1 MIKSKQ
7 ALIDISADNNNS
19 LGVQTEG
26 MLLCGIQFPA
36 AMTGS
41 NITFDFALDN
51 STWID
56 VKETDGTEVS
66 YTVSAGDVVRVDP
79 SGWAFAKSNVT
90 AVPVI
95 AAGNCI
101 AQSNIPSACTPKELL
116 ASADWSI
123 KACFDLIISSSL

>member
-41 NITFDFALDN
+41 NISFDFALDN
-51 STWID
+51 STWVD
-56 VKETDGTEVS
+56 VKETDGTDVT
-66 YTVSAGDVVRVDP
+66 YTVSAGDIVRVDP
-79 SGWAFAKSNVT
+79 SGWAFASNGYIRIT
-90 AVPVI
+90 SDGNE
-95 AAGNCI
+95 AADR
-101 AQSNIPSACTPKELL
+101 K
-116 ASADWSI
+116 
-123 KACFDLIISSSL
+123 LILHFRHS